1 MKKTEKIPSW
11 LCIKNADVTKSIVT
25 IPCENDIIRS
35 LKQGGHDMTFGE
47 KLKKLRT
54 EAHLTQDELAEKL
67 FVSRTAISK
76 WESDRGYPNIES
88 LKAIAKFFSV
98 TVDDLLSTDEVLT
111 IAEEDSKQK
120 EKHFRD
126 LMYGLLDLCIA
137 MLLFLPFF
145 AEKSDGIIQSVS
157 LIVLDGVQPYLKTA
171 YLAVVISMSIMGVLT
186 LVLQNCQ
193 AATWIKSKTMISL
206 ILGAIAVLVFMIS
219 SQPYAAV
226 FAFVLLVI
234 KTLLLIKRG

>member
-1 MKKTEKIPSW
+1 
-11 LCIKNADVTKSIVT
+11 
-25 IPCENDIIRS
+25 
-35 LKQGGHDMTFGE
+35 MTFGE
-47 KLKKLRT
+47 KLRKLRT
-54 EAHLTQDELAEKL
+54 DRGLTQDDLAEKIY
-67 FVSRTAISK
+67 VTRTAISK
-76 WESDRGYPNIES
+76 WESDRGYPNIDS
-88 LKAIAKFFSV
+88 LKAISKFFSV
-98 TVDDLLSTDEVLT
+98 SIDDLLSPDEVLT
-111 IAEEDSKQK
+111 IAEQDNKQK
-120 EKHFRD
+120 ETRFKD
-126 LMYGLLDLCIA
+126 LVYALLDLCIS

-145 AEKSDGIIQSVS
+145 AKKADGIIQSVT
-157 LIVLDGVQPYLKTA
+157 LIALDGVQPYLKIA

-193 AATWIKSKTMISL
+193 AAAWIKSKTMISL